1 MPGMLDC
8 LIIGGGF
15 SGVEAAHTL
24 QQAGASFALLEARDR
39 LGGRAYT
46 APLQDEGTYVDLGG
60 QWVGPSQDALLE
72 MLDELGIGTFKTY
85 TEGKSVLS
93 LGGAIRSYSGTIPKL
108 NPIALAELG
117 LIISRL
123 DRMARAVNLERP
135 WETPGAEKLDSM
147 TLASFLD
154 RRLRTKSARAVLDA
168 GLETVFAA
176 SAGELSLLHALFYMK
191 SGTSLENLISTA
203 DGAQDARVSGGM
215 QQVVE
220 ARAAAFREHV
230 HLEHIVSGI
239 EQREGSVRVH
249 LRDRE
254 SLEAKRVIL
263 ALPPA
268 LAGRLHYTPALSAR
282 RDQLSQRVPM
292 GTVIKCFAIYD
303 RPFWRERG
311 LSGQAVFD
319 EGVIQACFD
328 NSPADASCGMLVG
341 FSLANRARPLLDL
354 DEEERRPLVLQSFAR
369 AFGPEAQSPRR
380 YLDKSWAEEEFSR
393 GCYTGLMAP
402 GAWLG
407 FGEALARPEG
417 RLHFAGTETASRWNG
432 YFEGAI
438 LAGRRAASEVLER
451 RS

>member
-1 MPGMLDC
+1 MLDC

-154 RRLRTKSARAVLDA
+154 KRLRTRSARAVLDA
-168 GLETVFAA
+168 GFETVFAA
-176 SAGELSLLHALFYMK
+176 TAGEISLLHALFYIK
-191 SGTSLENLISTA
+191 SGTSLDSLISTA
-203 DGAQDARVSGGM
+203 GGAQDARVIGGM
-215 QQVVE
+215 QPVVE
-220 ARAAAFREHV
+220 ARAEPIRDRIR
-230 HLEHIVSGI
+230 LEHIVVGI
-239 EQREGSVRVH
+239 EQKSDGVRVH

-254 SLEAKRVIL
+254 SLDAKRVIL
-263 ALPPA
+263 AIPPT
-268 LAGRLHYTPALSAR
+268 LAGRIHYSPGLSAR
-282 RDQLSQRVPM
+282 RDQLTQRVPM

-303 RPFWRERG
+303 RPFWREHG